1 MNNYLPQVFTFK
13 HRIGEIFT
21 DESGD
26 IIEIAGYNYLHGSCY
41 RGKVTIDLNGS
52 PTTFDSN
59 FIYEDRLEKMTKV
72 NSREEAINLTK
83 KKETIYKIY
92 FFEYNPNTTSVKGQK
107 AQNMTLKLSGIS
119 QLCKTLNNMLKKF
132 PERRITLVS
141 IVNEEGIYQNH
152 VKFLRQEIQNQKF
165 LTGMKE
171 RLLAHAKYE
180 RGFEVSIGF

>member
-1 MNNYLPQVFTFK
+1 
-13 HRIGEIFT
+13 
-21 DESGD
+21 
-26 IIEIAGYNYLHGSCY
+26 
-41 RGKVTIDLNGS
+41 
-52 PTTFDSN
+52 
-59 FIYEDRLEKMTKV
+59 
-72 NSREEAINLTK
+72 
-83 KKETIYKIY
+83 
-92 FFEYNPNTTSVKGQK
+92 
-107 AQNMTLKLSGIS
+107 MTLKLSGIS